1 MGSKNGAKQVE
12 KPCVTAPAECGCV
25 EIRGARQNNLKGI
38 DVDLRLGELTVVIG
52 PSGSGKSSLAFD
64 TIYAEGQRR
73 YVETF
78 SPYMRQFLDRMD
90 KPRVDDIRGIPPAI
104 AIEQANPVKSSR
116 STVGTMTEI
125 NDYLKL
131 LWPRIAKAFCPNCG
145 CAIRQETAQSI
156 AEQVFELFDDG
167 GQQNPGSARDSR
179 AAIGDSP
186 ITSADVK
193 APPDTE
199 RAQGSRRVAANSTRV
214 ACAPRNVLITFWVA
228 VPPKTKPREYF
239 EFLQQQGYLRVWLN
253 GEVHRVDT
261 GAPVERLGA
270 RVQVIQD
277 RLTVT
282 DENRARL
289 IEAIE
294 TALRFGKD
302 RVNVIAL
309 RSDGSQL
316 STNNSQLPFSTG
328 WHCAHC
334 DLDIR
339 PPTPGLFSFN
349 NPLGA
354 CPECRGF
361 GRTIAIDLNK
371 AIPDRSLT
379 IAQGVVRVFR
389 GQEFGQSQK
398 DLLRACA
405 REEIEID
412 RPFEELPKADQDF
425 VINGE
430 RSVVAARERGE
441 TYTDDDYENGRWY
454 GVRGFFRWLES
465 NTYKMH
471 VRVLLSRYRAYTL
484 CPSCNGTRF
493 KADALNYRIAE
504 ERLPI
509 AELLREAQ
517 CETAN
522 AEAVIPSEV
531 EESRDVTVKLAQGDS
546 STSLRCARNDEG
558 CGAWLTLPQFQALAI
573 SYARDLLATVEI
585 AANDSTAEMLRK
597 EICARLTYLC
607 EVGLGYLTLDRST
620 RTLSGGEVQRVNLTT
635 CLGASLVNT
644 LFVMDEPSVGLHP
657 RDVGRLVRV
666 MHNLRD
672 KGNTLLVVEHEEQ
685 MIRAADNLIDIG
697 PGRGESGGELVFSGK
712 LHEFLACNEFVESRA
727 TRSELAGRS
736 RRVAANSTPVA
747 CAAQNSTSA
756 SLTRDYLTGSKSIPL
771 PKSRRKWRDAM
782 CITGARE
789 HNLKNLAVDIPL
801 GVFTCVTGVSG
812 SGKSTLIH
820 DVLYRNLLRAK
831 GQAGDREPGV
841 CEGIAGASGIGEVVM
856 VDQSPLARTP
866 RSTPIL
872 YLGLYD
878 RVRELFAALPEAQ
891 AQGLTASAFSF
902 NSGSGRCE
910 RCCGTGFE
918 KIEMQF
924 LSDLYVRCAEC
935 EGRRFQPH
943 VLKIKLHGKSIHDV
957 LEMTVTEAAGWFAQ
971 IGEASHPKRSKAERN
986 GAEGSGVGFEV
997 TRRDSSTA
1005 LHSGRN
1011 DEQRGAAEI
1020 CAGLEVLEEVGLGY
1034 LRLGQ
1039 PLNTLS
1045 GGESQRLKLVSHLTG
1060 PNQKSE
1066 IADQKLDNLFIF
1078 DEPTTGLHFD
1088 DVAMLLALFQRL
1100 VDAGHSLVVIEHNL
1114 EVIKC
1119 ADWIIDLGPEGG
1131 DAGGEIV
1138 ATGTPEQIASCDDSH
1153 TGRFLRAVIP
1163 RAAER
1168 SRSQTSTLTRRAPS
1182 APLRY
1187 AQDDEIVSLR
1197 VAEEVGSARDSPRTV
1212 YDTVADDADD
1222 FSLRVAEEP
1231 FDGWPNG
1238 AHDSRA
1244 LPGHGRTRAFAE
1256 HDARFANNAA
1266 IAIHGAREHNLK
1278 NLNIEIPRDQMV
1290 IITGLSGSG
1299 KSTLAFDILF
1309 SEGQRRF
1316 LDSLSPYARQ
1326 FAEQLEKPDVDLV
1339 EGLPPSVAIEQRVT
1353 RGGGKSTV
1361 ATVTEVYHFLRLLF
1375 AKTGTQFC
1383 PDCDLPVEKQSVGA
1397 IVKQVETAAR
1407 RGQLKVLAPLVKAR
1421 KGFHSDVAR
1430 WAERNGFD
1438 TLLVDGQLI
1447 AVAQFR
1453 KLERFKEHTIDV
1465 VVGVIDAKR
1474 IKKARNLTQRALEI
1488 GRGTAHLLDARNRL
1502 TVMSTEMSCPGCG
1515 RAFEELD
1522 PRLFSFN
1529 SPHGACEEC
1538 GGFGEIWNC
1547 DLQTGE
1553 SDKGESVL
1561 ETELAAERESEWID
1575 QGDVQICSRCRGS
1588 RLNAV
1593 ARQVRVQGFTIDNF
1607 VALSAADALK
1617 RIAKLK
1623 FRGNAKKIASE
1634 LLPEIEQRLR
1644 FMGDVGLGYLSLA
1657 RSAKT
1662 LSGGESQRI
1671 RLAAQLG
1678 SNLRGVLYV
1687 LDEPTIGLHP
1697 RDNLR
1702 LLETLTA
1709 LRKKGNSL
1717 VIVEHDEET
1726 MRRAD
1731 HIIDLGPRAGVHG
1744 GEVVASGMLRDIEH
1758 AKNSETG
1765 RCLRSPLCHPIR
1777 KTRRALAEVEGW
1789 IDIRNANANN
1799 LKNVNVR
1806 FPVGRLSVITGI
1818 SGSGKSTLM
1827 GDVLLPRVK
1836 QALGSARNA
1845 TPARSSHAA
1854 RAGSPRTSPDQMLF
1868 GEGGGKGTRVAC
1880 ARRKSDSRAVSVS
1893 GAEAIDAVYEVDQSP
1908 IGKTSR
1914 STPATYI
1921 KVFDEI
1927 RNLYAQL
1934 PVSRMRGYSAS
1945 RFSFNAEGGRCES
1958 CGGQGVIKLEMNFLP
1973 SSYVPCEDCGGKRY
1987 NAQTLE
1993 VLYDGKSIGDVMEMT
2008 IEEAA
2013 EFFAA
2018 HPKIAR
2024 SLKLL
2029 VETGLGYLKL
2039 GQPSPTL
2046 SGGEAQRL
2054 KLATELTRGIGRST
2068 NERIRKMRKPKSTLY
2083 LLEEPTIGLHMADVE
2098 LLLNVLH
2105 RLVDEGNTV
2114 IVIEHNVS
2122 VMAEAD
2128 YIVDMGPEA
2137 GDGGGEIIA
2146 TGTPE
2151 QVATN
2156 RVSRTAPFLRQ
2167 VLRSD
2172 SRERRAAR
2180 PRVATF
2186 ARNGE

>member
-1 MGSKNGAKQVE
+1 VKICELLRHLELSPVGLKVVE
-12 KPCVTAPAECGCV
+12 KKCVTAPAERGCV
-25 EIRGARQNNLKGI
+25 QIRGARQNNLKGI
-38 DVDLRLGELTVVIG
+38 DLDLPLGELTVITG

-90 KPRVDDIRGIPPAI
+90 KPRVDEIRGIPPAI

-131 LWPRIAKAFCPNCG
+131 LWPRIAHAFCPSCG
-145 CAIRQETAQSI
+145 REIRPETAKSI
-156 AEQVFELFDDG
+156 SDQILRESVG
-167 GQQNPGSARDSR
+167 
-179 AAIGDSP
+179 
-186 ITSADVK
+186 K
-193 APPDTE
+193 
-199 RAQGSRRVAANSTRV
+199 
-214 ACAPRNVLITFWVA
+214 NVLLTFWVS
-228 VPPKTKPREYF
+228 VPPKTEPRDF
-239 EFLQQQGYLRVWLN
+239 FNFLQQQGYLRVWI
-253 GEVHRVDT
+253 GGQVVRVD
-261 GAPVERLGA
+261 AESKIKRLGA

-277 RLTVT
+277 RIAISE
-282 DENRARL
+282 ENRTRL
-289 IEAIE
+289 TEAIE
-294 TALRFGKD
+294 IALRFGKD
-302 RVNVIAL
+302 RINVIDLDSKAEH
-309 RSDGSQL
+309 
-316 STNNSQLPFSTG
+316 PFSTG

-361 GRTIAIDLNK
+361 GRTIAIDLNR
-371 AIPDRSLT
+371 AIPDRSLS
-379 IAQGVVRVFR
+379 IAQGAVRVFR
-389 GQEFGQSQK
+389 GEEMGESQK
-398 DLLRACA
+398 DLLRACG
-405 REEIEID
+405 REEID
-412 RPFEELPKADQDF
+412 PHVPFEELPKADQEF

-430 RSVVAARERGE
+430 KRSGE
-441 TYTDDDYENGRWY
+441 YTDDDYENDRWY
-454 GVRGFFRWLES
+454 GVRGFFKWLES
-465 NTYKMH
+465 KTYKMH
-471 VRVLLSRYRAYTL
+471 VRVLLSRYRAYTM
-484 CPSCNGTRF
+484 CPSCHAGRF
-493 KADALNYRIAE
+493 QPETLNYRVGKSGNGE
-504 ERLPI
+504 M
-509 AELLREAQ
+509 
-517 CETAN
+517 
-522 AEAVIPSEV
+522 
-531 EESRDVTVKLAQGDS
+531 
-546 STSLRCARNDEG
+546 
-558 CGAWLTLPQFQALAI
+558 LTLPQFDALSI
-573 SYARDLLATVEI
+573 SSARDVLAHTDLQP
-585 AANDSTAEMLRK
+585 NDSTAEMLRR
-597 EICARLTYLC
+597 EICARLNYLC

-672 KGNTLLVVEHEEQ
+672 KGNTLLVVEHEEAI
-685 MIRAADNLIDIG
+685 IRASDNLIDIG
-697 PGRGESGGELVFSGK
+697 PGRGERGGELVFHGALETFVGEAGAPRAMPTKIAQRSNLSRFAASG
-712 LHEFLACNEFVESRA
+712 L
-727 TRSELAGRS
+727 
-736 RRVAANSTPVA
+736 
-747 CAAQNSTSA
+747 TSPA
-756 SLTRDYLTGSKSIPL
+756 ERPIHQSLTRDYLSGRKSIPI
-771 PKSRRKWRDAM
+771 PKSRRKFSRA
-782 CITGARE
+782 IKIAGARE
-789 HNLKNLAVDIPL
+789 NNLKNIDVEIPL
-801 GVFTCVTGVSG
+801 GIFTCVTGVSG

-820 DVLYRNLLRAK
+820 DVLYRNLMRAR
-831 GQAGDREPGV
+831 GESSDQEPGACKTV
-841 CEGIAGASGIGEVVM
+841 TGAHRVGDIVM
-856 VDQSPLARTP
+856 VDQSQLARTP

-878 RVRELFAALPEAQ
+878 RVRELFAALPEAMS
-891 AQGLTASAFSF
+891 QGLTASAFSF

-943 VLKIKLHGKSIHDV
+943 VLKVKLHDKSIHDL
-957 LEMTVTEAAGWFAQ
+957 LEMTVNEATQFFAQ
-971 IGEASHPKRSKAERN
+971 IGEQKNLSDRL
-986 GAEGSGVGFEV
+986 
-997 TRRDSSTA
+997 D
-1005 LHSGRN
+1005 
-1011 DEQRGAAEI
+1011 
-1020 CAGLEVLEEVGLGY
+1020 VLEEVGLGY

-1045 GGESQRLKLVSHLTG
+1045 GGESQRLKLVRHLTENERTG
-1060 PNQKSE
+1060 VEAAVPAAKTRS
-1066 IADQKLDNLFIF
+1066 AGDTPATTPGNLFIF

-1088 DVAMLLALFQRL
+1088 DVAILLQLFQRL
-1100 VDAGHSLVVIEHNL
+1100 VEGGHSIVVIEHNL

-1119 ADWIIDLGPEGG
+1119 ADWIIDLGPEAGA
-1131 DAGGEIV
+1131 DGGEVV
-1138 ATGTPEQIASCDDSH
+1138 ATGTPEQIARVEKSH
-1153 TGRFLRAVIP
+1153 TGRFLRDILGKKRAGSRAVIP
-1163 RAAER
+1163 SEREGPPIASNGFER
-1168 SRSQTSTLTRRAPS
+1168 SFT
-1182 APLRY
+1182 Y
-1187 AQDDEIVSLR
+1187 AQDDGEEIAR
-1197 VAEEVGSARDSPRTV
+1197 AAESAPRFSVNGRD
-1212 YDTVADDADD
+1212 
-1222 FSLRVAEEP
+1222 
-1231 FDGWPNG
+1231 N
-1238 AHDSRA
+1238 
-1244 LPGHGRTRAFAE
+1244 
-1256 HDARFANNAA
+1256 A

-1278 NLNIEIPRDQMV
+1278 NIDVTIPRDKMV

-1309 SEGQRRF
+1309 AEGQRRF
-1316 LDSLSPYARQ
+1316 LDSMSPYARQ
-1326 FAEQLEKPDVDLV
+1326 FVEQLEKPDVDLV

-1383 PDCDLPVEKQSVGA
+1383 PDCDLPVEKQSLAA
-1397 IVKQVETAAR
+1397 IVRQVEIAVK

-1430 WAERNGFD
+1430 WAERQGFD
-1438 TLLVDGQLI
+1438 TLFVDGQLI
-1447 AVAQFR
+1447 PVAQFR

-1465 VVGVIDAKR
+1465 VVGVIDARR
-1474 IKKARNLTQRALEI
+1474 ILKARNLVQRALDI
-1488 GRGTAHLLDARNRL
+1488 GRGTAHLLDAKHRL

-1538 GGFGEIWNC
+1538 GGFGEIWNQK
-1547 DLQTGE
+1547 LQTGTE
-1553 SDKGESVL
+1553 DNGESVL
-1561 ETELAAERESEWID
+1561 ESELAAERESEWID
-1575 QGDVQICSRCRGS
+1575 GEEARVCSACEGS
-1588 RLNAV
+1588 RLNPI
-1593 ARQVRVQGFTIDNF
+1593 ARHVRLQGQTIDNF
-1607 VALSAADALK
+1607 TALSAGEALK
-1617 RIAKLK
+1617 LVGKLR
-1623 FRGNAKKIASE
+1623 FRGTQQTIAAD
-1634 LLPEIEQRLR
+1634 LVPEIQQRLR
-1644 FMGDVGLGYLSLA
+1644 FMENVGLDYLALG

-1702 LLETLTA
+1702 LLETLTT
-1709 LRKKGNSL
+1709 LREKGNSL

-1744 GEVVASGMLRDIEH
+1744 GEVVAEGTLRDIER
-1758 AKNSETG
+1758 NSLSETG
-1765 RCLRSPLCHPIR
+1765 RCLKSPLCHPTR
-1777 KTRRALAEVEGW
+1777 KTRRSLGEVEHW
-1789 IDIRNANANN
+1789 IQIHGAHANN
-1799 LKNVNVR
+1799 LKNVDVR

-1827 GDVLLPRVK
+1827 GEVLLPAVK
-1836 QALGSARNA
+1836 EQLN
-1845 TPARSSHAA
+1845 
-1854 RAGSPRTSPDQMLF
+1854 
-1868 GEGGGKGTRVAC
+1868 
-1880 ARRKSDSRAVSVS
+1880 RRKSSGDSELFKLVS
-1893 GAEAIDAVYEVDQSP
+1893 GAAEIEAVYEVDQSP

-1934 PVSRMRGYSAS
+1934 PVSRVRGYSAS

-1958 CGGQGVIKLEMNFLP
+1958 CKGQGVIKLEMSFLP
-1973 SSYVPCEDCGGKRY
+1973 SSYVPCEDCRGKRY
-1987 NAQTLE
+1987 NPQTLE
-1993 VLYDGKSIGDVMEMT
+1993 VLYNEKSIGDVMQMT

-2018 HPKIAR
+2018 NPKISR
-2024 SLKLL
+2024 SLSLL
-2029 VETGLGYLKL
+2029 VDTGLGYLKL

-2054 KLATELTRGIGRST
+2054 KLTSELTRGIGRAQH
-2068 NERIRKMRKPKSTLY
+2068 ERIRKMRKPKSTLY

-2114 IVIEHNVS
+2114 IVIEHNLS
-2122 VMAEAD
+2122 IIAEAD
-2128 YIVDMGPEA
+2128 YVVDIGPEA
-2137 GDGGGEIIA
+2137 GPEGGEIVA

-2151 QVATN
+2151 EIAKS
-2156 RVSRTAPFLRQ
+2156 RISRTAPFLRE
-2167 VLRSD
+2167 VLKRTRIEHSSNAHRRYQGGSAASRSML
-2172 SRERRAAR
+2172 
-2180 PRVATF
+2180 
-2186 ARNGE
+2186 N

>member
-1 MGSKNGAKQVE
+1 VDSTSAE
-12 KPCVTAPAECGCV
+12 KKCVTAPAERGCV

-38 DVDLRLGELTVVIG
+38 DLDLRLGELTVITG

-104 AIEQANPVKSSR
+104 AIEQANPIKSSR
-116 STVGTMTEI
+116 STVGTITEI

-131 LWPRIAKAFCPNCG
+131 LWPRIARAFCPGCG
-145 CAIRQETAQSI
+145 REIRPETATSI
-156 AEQVFELFDDG
+156 ADQLSKLFGIDELVIPSDVEKSRNESLKPAGRNSSTSLRFARNDG
-167 GQQNPGSARDSR
+167 A
-179 AAIGDSP
+179 
-186 ITSADVK
+186 T
-193 APPDTE
+193 
-199 RAQGSRRVAANSTRV
+199 
-214 ACAPRNVLITFWVA
+214 VLITFWVS
-228 VPPKTKPREYF
+228 VPAKTKPREFF
-239 EFLQQQGYLRVWLN
+239 EFLQQQGYLRIWLN
-253 GEVHRVDT
+253 GEIVRVDSD
-261 GAPVERLGA
+261 PRIERLGA

-277 RLTVT
+277 RVT
-282 DENRARL
+282 ISEENRGRL
-289 IEAIE
+289 VEAIE
-294 TALRFGKD
+294 TALRFGKGKI
-302 RVNVIAL
+302 NVIAIADRGM
-309 RSDGSQL
+309 RSAETLEQNQSEIR
-316 STNNSQLPFSTG
+316 NPNPEHPFSTG

-339 PPTPGLFSFN
+339 PPTPGLFTFN

-371 AIPDRSLT
+371 AIPDRSLS
-379 IAQGVVRVFR
+379 IKQGAVRVFR
-389 GQEFGQSQK
+389 GQEFGESQK
-398 DLLRACA
+398 DLLHACA
-405 REEIEID
+405 REEIDINV
-412 RPFEELPKADQDF
+412 PFEELPKADQDF

-430 RSVVAARERGE
+430 KRTGE
-441 TYTDDDYENGRWY
+441 YTDEDYENDRWY
-454 GVRGFFRWLES
+454 GVRGFFRWLEG

-471 VRVLLSRYRAYTL
+471 VRVLLSRYRAYTE
-484 CPSCNGTRF
+484 CPRCHGTRF
-493 KADALNYRIAE
+493 QPDALNFKVVA
-504 ERLPI
+504 
-509 AELLREAQ
+509 
-517 CETAN
+517 
-522 AEAVIPSEV
+522 AV
-531 EESRDVTVKLAQGDS
+531 
-546 STSLRCARNDEG
+546 EG
-558 CGAWLTLPQFQALAI
+558 CTERSRSDRRIQPAGSRRALLQLTLPQLQALVI
-573 SYARDLLATVEI
+573 LDARDLLANIEI
-585 AANDSTAEMLRK
+585 AAVDTTAEMLRK
-597 EICARLTYLC
+597 EICSRLSYLC
-607 EVGLGYLTLDRST
+607 EVGVGYLTLDRST

-685 MIRAADNLIDIG
+685 IIRAADNLIDIG
-697 PGRGESGGELVFSGK
+697 PGRGERGGELVYSGALENFLTRGLESGARASSLSRSASCQTTGEFRGRNAAMSGQDARAPI
-712 LHEFLACNEFVESRA
+712 LH
-727 TRSELAGRS
+727 
-736 RRVAANSTPVA
+736 
-747 CAAQNSTSA
+747 
-756 SLTRDYLTGSKSIPL
+756 SLTRDYLSGGKSIPI
-771 PKSRRKWRDAM
+771 PKSRRKFSSVLK
-782 CITGARE
+782 IARAHQ
-789 HNLKNLAVDIPL
+789 HNLKNINIEIPL

-820 DVLYRNLLRAK
+820 DVLYRHLLRAK
-831 GQAGDREPGV
+831 GQPTENEPGACKAV
-841 CEGIAGASGIGEVVM
+841 TGAHRIGEIVM

-878 RVRELFAALPEAQ
+878 RVREIFAAQPEAMS
-891 AQGLTASAFSF
+891 QGLTASAFSF
-902 NSGSGRCE
+902 NSGAGRCE

-943 VLKIKLHGKSIHDV
+943 VLKIQLHGKSIHDV
-957 LEMTVTEAAGWFAQ
+957 LELTVTEAAAWFALV
-971 IGEASHPKRSKAERN
+971 GEREKLSDR
-986 GAEGSGVGFEV
+986 
-997 TRRDSSTA
+997 
-1005 LHSGRN
+1005 
-1011 DEQRGAAEI
+1011 
-1020 CAGLEVLEEVGLGY
+1020 LEVLEEVGLGY

-1045 GGESQRLKLVSHLTG
+1045 GGESQRLKLVGHLAEAG
-1060 PNQKSE
+1060 KNSEIRNPKSE
-1066 IADQKLDNLFIF
+1066 MGNLFIF

-1088 DVAMLLALFQRL
+1088 DVAILLQLFQRL
-1100 VDAGHSLVVIEHNL
+1100 VESGHSLVVIEHNL

-1119 ADWIIDLGPEGG
+1119 ADWIIDLGPEAG
-1131 DAGGEIV
+1131 DDGGEVI
-1138 ATGTPEQIASCDDSH
+1138 AAGTPEQIAKIESSH
-1153 TGRFLRAVIP
+1153 TGRFLKLVIP
-1163 RAAER
+1163 SAVEG
-1168 SRSQTSTLTRRAPS
+1168 SRRDTLKVTPRDPSTS
-1182 APLRY
+1182 LRY
-1187 AQDDEIVSLR
+1187 AQDDVVSLR
-1197 VAEEVGSARDSPRTV
+1197 AAET
-1212 YDTVADDADD
+1212 
-1222 FSLRVAEEP
+1222 P
-1231 FDGWPNG
+1231 FGQAHALPSCNG
-1238 AHDSRA
+1238 A
-1244 LPGHGRTRAFAE
+1244 
-1256 HDARFANNAA
+1256 
-1266 IAIHGAREHNLK
+1266 IAVHGAREHNLK
-1278 NLNIEIPRDQMV
+1278 NIDVKIPRDQMV

-1339 EGLPPSVAIEQRVT
+1339 EGLPPSVAIEQRIT

-1375 AKTGTQFC
+1375 AKTGIQFC
-1383 PDCDLPVEKQSVGA
+1383 PDCDLPVEKQSIAA

-1407 RGQLKVLAPLVKAR
+1407 RGLLKVLAPLVKAR
-1421 KGFHSDVAR
+1421 KGFHTDVAR
-1430 WAERNGFD
+1430 WAERQGFD

-1447 AVAQFR
+1447 PVAQFR

-1465 VVGVIDAKR
+1465 VVGLIDAKR
-1474 IKKARNLTQRALEI
+1474 IKKARNLTQRALDI

-1538 GGFGEIWNC
+1538 GGFGEIWNQS
-1547 DLQTGE
+1547 LQTRE
-1553 SDKGESVL
+1553 SGDGDSVL

-1575 QGDVQICSRCRGS
+1575 EGEAQQCPSCHGS

-1593 ARQVRVQGFTIDNF
+1593 ARHVRVNGFTIDKF
-1607 VALSAADALK
+1607 TVLSAAEAA
-1617 RIAKLK
+1617 RQIAKLK
-1623 FRGNAKKIASE
+1623 FRGTQKTIASE
-1634 LLPEIEQRLR
+1634 LIPEIEQRLR
-1644 FMGDVGLGYLSLA
+1644 FMENVGLGYLALG

-1702 LLETLTA
+1702 LLDTLTA
-1709 LRKKGNSL
+1709 LREKGNSL

-1731 HIIDLGPRAGVHG
+1731 HIIDLGPRAGTHG
-1744 GEVVASGMLRDIEH
+1744 GEVVAAGTLHDIEG
-1758 AKNSETG
+1758 AESSETG
-1765 RCLRSPLCHPIR
+1765 RCLKSPLCHPIR
-1777 KTRRALAEVEGW
+1777 KSRRSLLDITNWIEVRGA
-1789 IDIRNANANN
+1789 RANN
-1799 LKNVNVR
+1799 LKNLEVR

-1827 GDVLLPRVK
+1827 HEVLLPAVREQLDRK
-1836 QALGSARNA
+1836 RE
-1845 TPARSSHAA
+1845 
-1854 RAGSPRTSPDQMLF
+1854 RAGELF
-1868 GEGGGKGTRVAC
+1868 DSVGGI
-1880 ARRKSDSRAVSVS
+1880 
-1893 GAEAIDAVYEVDQSP
+1893 EAIDAVYEVDQSP

-1921 KVFDEI
+1921 KLFDEI
-1927 RNLYAQL
+1927 RNLFAQL
-1934 PVSRMRGYSAS
+1934 PVSRVRGYSAS
-1945 RFSFNAEGGRCES
+1945 RFSFNTEGGRCET
-1958 CGGQGVIKLEMNFLP
+1958 CTGQGVIKLEMNFLP
-1973 SSYVPCEDCGGKRY
+1973 SSYVPCEDCGGRRY
-1987 NAQTLE
+1987 NPQTLE
-1993 VLYDGKSIGDVMEMT
+1993 VLYNDKSIGDVMEMT

-2013 EFFAA
+2013 EFFKAN
-2018 HPKIAR
+2018 PKIAR
-2024 SLKLL
+2024 SLSLL
-2029 VETGLGYLKL
+2029 VQTGLGYLKL

-2054 KLATELTRGIGRST
+2054 KLATELTRGIGRAT

-2098 LLLNVLH
+2098 LLLNVMH
-2105 RLVDEGNTV
+2105 RLVDDGHTV
-2114 IVIEHNVS
+2114 IVIEHNLS
-2122 VMAEAD
+2122 VIAEAD
-2128 YIVDMGPEA
+2128 YVVDIGPEA
-2137 GDGGGEIIA
+2137 GDAGGEIVA

-2151 QVATN
+2151 EVAKN
-2156 RVSRTAPFLRQ
+2156 RVSRTAPFLRDALSVSPTARQ
-2167 VLRSD
+2167 RAQHLS
-2172 SRERRAAR
+2172 SRAQRGTS
-2180 PRVATF
+2180 PTVQT
-2186 ARNGE
+2186 